1 MTVEVGRE
9 AGFVSTGMM
18 SKGRTHLWW
27 RRLLRS
33 TMQLSHP
40 SGQAVDDTGIR
51 QRLAAILV
59 ADVSGYSRLM
69 ARDERSTIAALD
81 TGRSVFKA
89 QIESHQGRV
98 IDMAGDSVLAMF
110 ETAIG
115 AVTAALEIQKTLDG
129 SIGQTPD
136 DRQMRFRIGVHL
148 GDVIEKTDGTI
159 YGDGVNIA
167 ARLEGL
173 AQPGGVTISGMT
185 QEAVRNR
192 LQATFEDLGEQSVKN
207 IPYAVRAFRIHT
219 DGMGAPPVRAAPPS
233 RRSRSPDA
241 KPSVMLF
248 AFESL
253 GDDSQGQQL
262 ATAATEEIESA
273 LAKLTGLSVVTSAE
287 MADYALRGRIQNAA
301 GRVRA
306 TVHLLDQHTTKEF
319 WSQRFDCTSTDV
331 FQAIDDL
338 ALHASTAVRYEIHA
352 RETEM
357 IACHAPEELSDEE
370 LMSQA
375 GHILLCS
382 RAADWQR
389 SRELIDRV
397 IGRSPNNFMAL
408 SIRAAGAMTQVMC
421 GYKEMSAE
429 DAADC
434 RRLAQRAIDLNERSD
449 FAHSIL
455 GTFHLYGERDVAAA
469 IREAKR
475 SMELNASYIMAMDLL
490 GAAMI
495 FSGDAA
501 AGVAHCLKAAEANPR
516 FPANAWFMQSVALG
530 HFILQ
535 RYDDAVE
542 WAQRADQRERNVPR
556 YLLLLTTAA
565 WHAGQF
571 DLARRAADNLRAG
584 FPEFR
589 LCDLRRWPFQD
600 PGHWS
605 WFCRGLIECGLP
617 E

>member
-1 MTVEVGRE
+1 M
-9 AGFVSTGMM
+9 
-18 SKGRTHLWW
+18 
-27 RRLLRS
+27 
-33 TMQLSHP
+33 
-40 SGQAVDDTGIR
+40 DDTGIR

-69 ARDERSTIAALD
+69 AGDERSTIAALD
-81 TGRSVFKA
+81 VGRSVFKA
-89 QIESHQGRV
+89 QIESHQGHV

-115 AVTAALEIQKTLDG
+115 AVTAALEIQKTLNA

-136 DRQMRFRIGVHL
+136 DHQMRFRIGVHL
-148 GDVIEKTDGTI
+148 GDVIEKADGTI

-173 AQPGGVTISGMT
+173 AHPGGLTISGMT

-207 IPYAVRAFRIHT
+207 IPYPVRAFRVHT
-219 DGMGAPPVRAAPPS
+219 DGTGAPPPRTAPPS

-253 GDDSQGQQL
+253 GDDAQGQLL
-262 ATAATEEIESA
+262 ATAATEEIGSA

-287 MADYALRGRIQNAA
+287 MADYAVRGRVQNAA

-319 WSQRFDCTSTDV
+319 WSQRFDSASTDV

-357 IACHAPEELSDEE
+357 AARHAPEELSDEE
-370 LMSQA
+370 LLSQA

-382 RAADWQR
+382 RTADWQR

-397 IGRSPNNFMAL
+397 IARSPDNFMAL
-408 SIRAAGAMTQVMC
+408 SIRAAGAMTQIMC

-449 FAHSIL
+449 FSHSIL
-455 GTFHLYGERDVAAA
+455 GTFHLYGERDVGSA
-469 IREAKR
+469 IREARR
-475 SMELNASYIMAMDLL
+475 SLELNATHIMAMDLL

-501 AGVAHCLKAAEANPR
+501 AGVAHCLKAVEANPR

-530 HFILQ
+530 YFVLQ

-571 DLARRAADNLRAG
+571 DLARRAADTLRAG

-589 LCDLRRWPFQD
+589 LRDLRRWPFQD
-600 PGHWS
+600 PDHGS
-605 WFCRGLIECGLP
+605 RFCRGLVECGLP

>member
-1 MTVEVGRE
+1 M
-9 AGFVSTGMM
+9 
-18 SKGRTHLWW
+18 
-27 RRLLRS
+27 
-33 TMQLSHP
+33 
-40 SGQAVDDTGIR
+40 DDTGIR

-81 TGRSVFKA
+81 VGRSVFKA

-115 AVTAALEIQKTLDG
+115 AVTAALEIQKTLNA
-129 SIGQTPD
+129 SIGQTPGD
-136 DRQMRFRIGVHL
+136 HPMRFRIGVHL
-148 GDVIEKTDGTI
+148 GDVIEKADGTI

-173 AQPGGVTISGMT
+173 AQPGGLTISGMT

-192 LQATFEDLGEQSVKN
+192 LKATFEDLGEQSVKN
-207 IPYAVRAFRIHT
+207 IPYPVRAFRIHT
-219 DGMGAPPVRAAPPS
+219 DGMGAPPPQAAPPS

-253 GDDSQGQQL
+253 GDDAQGQLL

-273 LAKLTGLSVVTSAE
+273 LAKLTGLSVVTSAAV
-287 MADYALRGRIQNAA
+287 ADYAVRGRVQNAA
-301 GRVRA
+301 GRVRV

-319 WSQRFDCTSTDV
+319 WSQRFDSTSTDV

-338 ALHASTAVRYEIHA
+338 ALRASTAVRYEIHA

-357 IACHAPEELSDEE
+357 AACHAPEELSDEE
-370 LMSQA
+370 LLSQA

-408 SIRAAGAMTQVMC
+408 SIRAAGAMTQVIC

-449 FAHSIL
+449 FGHTIL
-455 GTFHLYGERDVAAA
+455 GTFHLHGERDTASA

-475 SMELNASYIMAMDLL
+475 SLELNTTYIMAMDLL

-530 HFILQ
+530 YFVLQ

-556 YLLLLTTAA
+556 HLLLLTTAA
-565 WHAGQF
+565 WHAGRF
-571 DLARRAADNLRAG
+571 DLARREAGNLRSG

-589 LCDLRRWPFQD
+589 LRDLRRWPFQD
-600 PGHWS
+600 PDHWS
-605 WFCRGLIECGLP
+605 RFCRGLIECGLP